1 MDRTVGNRVRDP
13 STRTA
18 RALRRSAVRWFAV
31 ASSGWVLL
39 VFVGLWNAGLPVP
52 VIAAITAGSIGI
64 LVATVGYGLTSLLVQ
79 VHRLDQERHGLRE
92 AYDRARLD
100 ALRDGL
106 TGLGNHRAFQD
117 ELDEQITVARER
129 DRPFALLFLDVDDL
143 KKTNDVGGHAAGDRL
158 LRATAGIITSNLRRW
173 DRGFR
178 IGGDEF
184 AVVLLDC
191 DAGAAMTTARRML
204 ASALEGGS
212 GAHSVEPF
220 SLTIGVSA
228 FPGLAHDRQ
237 QLVHQADAALYWG
250 KRHGRTDIQLFDP
263 SRHGMADDWRSLDEL
278 AAAVSRVASERLLT
292 PVYQPV
298 INLRTG
304 AILGYEGLVRPL
316 PDAGFTNVAAMF
328 VAAES
333 TGRTVELDL
342 ASLETVIAGAA
353 NLDPHQYL
361 SVNLSPRSLEAD
373 AFNPYELLAL
383 IRRHE
388 IAPDRIV
395 VELTEREA
403 VEDMARLRATLD
415 TLRRNGIRTAAD
427 DVGAGNAGLRL
438 LTEVDFDMMKIDLSL
453 VRAGAATG
461 TSDAVLHALRDLAD
475 RRNQSIVAEG
485 VETPE
490 QLELVITLGFDL
502 AQGFLLGRPGPDID
516 ATSVDLGALVPRAP
530 SPRRS
535 VRRPRSRGTAPTTP

>member
-1 MDRTVGNRVRDP
+1 MSRMGAHHVRDP

-18 RALRRSAVRWFAV
+18 RAIRRTAVRWFAV
-31 ASSGWVLL
+31 ASAGWVLL
-39 VFVGLWNAGLPVP
+39 TFVTLTDSRLPLPVT
-52 VIAAITAGSIGI
+52 AAITAASVGI
-64 LVATVGYGLTSLLVQ
+64 LVATVGYGLTSLLGQVQ
-79 VHRLDQERHGLRE
+79 RLDQESHGLRE

-129 DRPFALLFLDVDDL
+129 SRPFALLFIDVDDL
-143 KKTNDVGGHAAGDRL
+143 KKTNDAGGHAAGDRL
-158 LRATAGIITSNLRRW
+158 LRATAGIITGNLRRW

-191 DAGAAMTTARRML
+191 DASAAVTTARRML

-228 FPGLAHDRQ
+228 YPGLAHDRQ

-263 SRHGMADDWRSLDEL
+263 RRHGMADDWRSLDEL
-278 AAAVSRVASERLLT
+278 AAAVSRVAEGRLLT
-292 PVYQPV
+292 PVYQP
-298 INLRTG
+298 IYDLRTG
-304 AILGYEGLVRPL
+304 AVLGYEGLVRPL
-316 PDAGFTNVAAMF
+316 PEAGFTNVAAMF

-342 ASLETVIAGAA
+342 ASLETVIAGASD
-353 NLDPHQYL
+353 LDPRQYL
-361 SVNLSPRSLEAD
+361 SVNLSPRSLETE

-383 IRRHE
+383 IRRHD

-403 VEDMARLRATLD
+403 VEDMGRLRATLD
-415 TLRRNGIRTAAD
+415 ALRTYGIRTAAD
-427 DVGAGNAGLRL
+427 DVGAG
-438 LTEVDFDMMKIDLSL
+438 
-453 VRAGAATG
+453 
-461 TSDAVLHALRDLAD
+461 
-475 RRNQSIVAEG
+475 
-485 VETPE
+485 TPAS
-490 QLELVITLGFDL
+490 GC
-502 AQGFLLGRPGPDID
+502 
-516 ATSVDLGALVPRAP
+516 
-530 SPRRS
+530 
-535 VRRPRSRGTAPTTP
+535 